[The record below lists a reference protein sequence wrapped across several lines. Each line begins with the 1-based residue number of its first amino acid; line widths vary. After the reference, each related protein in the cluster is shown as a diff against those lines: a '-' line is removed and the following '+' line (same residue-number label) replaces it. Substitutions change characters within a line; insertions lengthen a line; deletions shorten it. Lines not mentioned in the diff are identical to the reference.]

1 MGMCQKKFR
10 IRQQVCSQSHLKQTL
25 WTQQPEEQSRRVNE
39 QGGRVAALVRLFRI
53 INSFVDSLLASVS
66 SSSSS
71 SSILL
76 EFLRI
81 ARTRTTG
88 HDLSS
93 SCRREKIHGIR

>member
-25 WTQQPEEQSRRVNE
+25 WTQQPEEQSRRFNE

-53 INSFVDSLLASVS
+53 INSFVDSSLASV
-66 SSSSS
+66 SSSS

-93 SCRREKIHGIR
+93 SCRREKIHGIRK